1 MNTYSAPLP
10 DEKVQLLRQRYQALF
25 ESALLDEI
33 VQIGTYKSVPKDH
46 IILDIGDLI
55 AFMPLVLNGS
65 IKILREDEHNH
76 ELLLYYLEFGDTCA
90 MTLNCCMRKA
100 KSQIRATTEQDTELI
115 MVPVEKMETWVVT
128 YPSWRTYVFDSY
140 NIRLNEMLESI
151 DTLAFMNMEERL
163 LRYLRDKAL
172 INQSEQLQ
180 TTHQEIANDLHTSRV
195 VVSRIL
201 KKLEKEGKIQL
212 HRNMISIPEL
222 L

>member
-1 MNTYSAPLP
+1 
-10 DEKVQLLRQRYQALF
+10 
-25 ESALLDEI
+25 
-33 VQIGTYKSVPKDH
+33 
-46 IILDIGDLI
+46 
-55 AFMPLVLNGS
+55 
-65 IKILREDEHNH
+65 
-76 ELLLYYLEFGDTCA
+76 

-115 MVPVEKMETWVVT
+115 MVPVEKMEEWVVK
-128 YPSWRTYVFDSY
+128 YPTWRTYVFDSY